1 MISLLFLTQKIF
13 ADELNFSINP
23 ILPKNQAQ
31 SASYFDLL
39 MKPGE
44 MENVEV
50 QVMNLTNKRLII
62 EESVASATTNLNG
75 AVDYSPNTIKPDP
88 SLKYNIKDYI
98 VAPRKISLL
107 PKETKNVSINV
118 KMPASV
124 FQGTIAGGLT
134 YQEVGGTAPKVKNNG
149 VSVINKYAFAVAI
162 LLQQNKMKLAPNLVM
177 KAVFP
182 GQVNY
187 RNVINANLQNPAA
200 TYLNTM
206 YARAEVKGIS
216 NKKIEYTSTKEMM
229 QMAPNTNFDYPI
241 ALGKGNKL
249 EPGKYNLSMTVY
261 GQIDS
266 TNGKYTMINSSGEKL
281 NFDYKWMFTRN
292 FTISAAKAKALN
304 AKDVTLK
311 VKGTHFISWP
321 VLLGGLFIL
330 MVFIILLLRRFNE
343 VKLVLFDGNTNEPIS
358 VNDQRVTSMIVNKET
373 ELTPIAGFVV
383 FTVKR
388 RKKEVKFAH
397 IEINYYYLLEG
408 KRVLKKFINKKK

>member
-1 MISLLFLTQKIF
+1 
-13 ADELNFSINP
+13 
-23 ILPKNQAQ
+23 
-31 SASYFDLL
+31 
-39 MKPGE
+39 
-44 MENVEV
+44 
-50 QVMNLTNKRLII
+50 
-62 EESVASATTNLNG
+62 
-75 AVDYSPNTIKPDP
+75 
-88 SLKYNIKDYI
+88 
-98 VAPRKISLL
+98 
-107 PKETKNVSINV
+107 
-118 KMPASV
+118 
-124 FQGTIAGGLT
+124 
-134 YQEVGGTAPKVKNNG
+134 
-149 VSVINKYAFAVAI
+149 
-162 LLQQNKMKLAPNLVM
+162 
-177 KAVFP
+177 
-182 GQVNY
+182 
-187 RNVINANLQNPAA
+187 
-200 TYLNTM
+200 
-206 YARAEVKGIS
+206 
-216 NKKIEYTSTKEMM
+216 
-229 QMAPNTNFDYPI
+229 
-241 ALGKGNKL
+241 
-249 EPGKYNLSMTVY
+249 MTVY